1 MKFEEFESTDFK
13 CDNRFSK
20 FWLKNTQISQ
30 FWCQICAFLF
40 FMRNLEFEFHGADF
54 KYDKRFFKVL
64 AQKYPN
70 KLWQFCFFMKFWN
83 YTNLMVLISN
93 ITVFQKCS
101 PKKPKEGIFG
111 PKFRLFF
118 SQNFPTSQIWG
129 CWFQIRQ

>member
-1 MKFEEFESTDFK
+1 MFFGQILEFGKFEGANFKYNNSFLKSLGFLVHNLGNFLLKKITKFEEFEVTDFK

-70 KLWQFCFFMKFWN
+70 KPFYLKNCGNF
-83 YTNLMVLISN
+83 
-93 ITVFQKCS
+93 VFS
-101 PKKPKEGIFG
+101 
-111 PKFRLFF
+111 
-118 SQNFPTSQIWG
+118 
-129 CWFQIRQ
+129 